1 MYDITAVIL
10 KIIKVLRVHEDV
22 KEPDVIRKY
31 HYGEPVRKD
40 RFPIAWVGFHG
51 GRTEP
56 DSFGIYKHNHLYS
69 ITVADQSHVTDA
81 AEKSVHGLAK
91 KIDDVLKADATLG
104 GLVKDTVLV
113 NIPDPQSKREKD
125 WAKSKLRLD
134 YQITVLEE

>member
-1 MYDITAVIL
+1 MV
-10 KIIKVLRVHEDV
+10 
-22 KEPDVIRKY
+22 RKY

-40 RFPIAWVGFHG
+40 RFPLAWIGFHG
-51 GRTEP
+51 GRT
-56 DSFGIYKHNHLYS
+56 DQDAFGIYKHIHLYS
-69 ITVADQSHVTDA
+69 ITVADQSHAADA

-91 KIDDVLKADATLG
+91 KMDDVLKANATLG

-125 WAKSKLRLD
+125 WAKSTLRLD